1 MIINIGLVYNLPI
14 VNSPFFFSPSYS
26 FVTRVDYRVPLYVI
40 LCQIELRAFCSKH
53 SDLQENRSILPLGGS
68 IPVGSEFSEANDL
81 PVKSEHSIKIGFGN
95 GVLESDGNSDKLNHN
110 DEPPNGGLSVGTIS
124 AQNMLV
130 CGAAQPHNMGVAGRT
145 NEKVDSSNSP
155 SFALVLRK
163 VFCTSL
169 TYTVYSETIIL

>member
-1 MIINIGLVYNLPI
+1 M
-14 VNSPFFFSPSYS
+14 
-26 FVTRVDYRVPLYVI
+26 YVI

-68 IPVGSEFSEANDL
+68 IPVGSEFPEANGL
-81 PVKSEHSIKIGFGN
+81 PVTSPVKSEHNIKIGCSN
-95 GVLESDGNSDKLNHN
+95 GALESDSNSDKLNHN

-130 CGAAQPHNMGVAGRT
+130 CGAAQPHNIGAAGRT
-145 NEKVDSSNSP
+145 NEKLDASNSP

-169 TYTVYSETIIL
+169 TYTVYRETIILMSIVFFLLFPCLF